1 VVVALPAVLNRFP
14 PTAVTIDN
22 ELSYAG
28 RLVVTAFRFMAVQAV
43 IRGSPINFPT
53 PFI

>member
-1 VVVALPAVLNRFP
+1 VLNRFP

-22 ELSYAG
+22 DSCPTWDG
-28 RLVVTAFRFMAVQAV
+28 LVVTAFRFMAVPAV
-43 IRGSPINFPT
+43 IRGSSIDFPT